1 MKKYKVWLEFRFT
14 DTVHV
19 EAETE
24 KEAELKALDES
35 EPMYEAYVDT
45 TITEEE

>member
-1 MKKYKVWLEFRFT
+1 MKKYKVRLEFRYS
-14 DTVHV
+14 DVVHV
-19 EAETE
+19 EAESE
-24 KEAELKALDES
+24 KEAEMKALDQS